1 MLMQGRDL
9 LAGFSGK
16 FDALVSGPGK
26 RDFLN
31 ITIEMR
37 FRLRWFCFST
47 IRELFLLTSIVTANL
62 RIMSMINSN
71 FIKYF
76 YNKPSDKTYWQFF
89 LFLSCLIVICG
100 TAIFIGAVP
109 TRIFGHDI
117 FFLLDNGWRVVN
129 GQRPHIDF
137 TSPWGPVSFLIVGI
151 GLISSQN
158 SVNAIGYGNAIF
170 AFIIALWSYRL
181 SRDRMGFIPR
191 FLLCLYLALLVVSP
205 YSLGWGVLNSGHAM
219 FYNRY
224 GYALLGLIMVEAFQR
239 VGTDHQRREEWIG
252 GISSGAVAAIALFL
266 KANYFVAA
274 VLLISISILFG
285 RHSKWRFFGMIIGF
299 TSVTLALLSYLNFDI
314 AAIQRDLEIAAG
326 ARAKSFH
333 FKELTRKLWMNAVYF
348 VFIVLLCIQSSH
360 AIEKTKHMYRT
371 FKLPLLGALV
381 FGVDMLLLCSNQQY
395 SELPL
400 TFIFSLFIVNNVI
413 ASNRN
418 LTNVSVKGI
427 PPHVRL
433 TMLAGGVFFL
443 FSLSMQFS
451 GLAYGAFQKAWPSNL
466 TSVARFTE
474 PRLAALLLYDNQ
486 AEPKSNGSL
495 YVDYINSGTRLLR
508 EKTEPYEK
516 VLTMDMFNPF
526 PYAIGRRPAVGGIAA
541 AAYNYTLSDNHRPS
555 DAAYFGNA
563 DIVMVPK
570 QPSSPS
576 IFYDGY
582 FRIYEPALHD
592 RFHLV
597 AESQKWY
604 LYRRK

>member
-1 MLMQGRDL
+1 
-9 LAGFSGK
+9 
-16 FDALVSGPGK
+16 
-26 RDFLN
+26 
-31 ITIEMR
+31 
-37 FRLRWFCFST
+37 
-47 IRELFLLTSIVTANL
+47 
-62 RIMSMINSN
+62 MINSK

-76 YNKPSDKTYWQFF
+76 YNKPNDKTYRQFC

-100 TAIFIGAVP
+100 TAVFIGAVP

-151 GLISSQN
+151 GLISSKY

-191 FLLCLYLALLVVSP
+191 LLICIYLALLVVSP

-224 GYALLGLIMVEAFQR
+224 GYALLGLIMIEAFQR

-266 KANYFVAA
+266 KGNYFVAA
-274 VLLISISILFG
+274 VLLIGISILFG
-285 RHSKWRFFGMIIGF
+285 RHSKSRFIGMAIGF
-299 TSVTLALLSYLNFDI
+299 SSVTLALLSYLSFDI

-326 ARAKSFH
+326 ARSKSFH
-333 FKELTRKLWMNAVYF
+333 FKELTRKLWINTVDF
-348 VFIVLLCIQSSH
+348 FFIVLLCIQSSR
-360 AIEKTKHMYRT
+360 AIKNIETKPRN

-400 TFIFSLFIVNNVI
+400 TIIFSLFVVNDVI
-413 ASNRN
+413 ACNRK
-418 LTNVSVKGI
+418 LLGESVEDI
-427 PPHVRL
+427 PFQVKL
-433 TMLAGGVFFL
+433 TMFAGGLFFL

-451 GLAYGAFQKAWPSNL
+451 GLAYGALQKARPSNL
-466 TSVARFTE
+466 TSVAKFTE
-474 PRLAALLLYDNQ
+474 PRLGSLLLYDTA
-486 AEPKSNGSL
+486 AEPKSNGSH
-495 YVDYINSGTRLLR
+495 YVDYVNSGTRLLR
-508 EKTEPYEK
+508 ENTKPYET
-516 VLTMDMFNPF
+516 VLTMDMMNPF
-526 PYAIGRRPAVGGIAA
+526 PYTLGRRPAIGGIAS
-541 AAYNYTLSDNHRPS
+541 AAYNFTLSDTHRPS
-555 DAAYFGNA
+555 DNKYFGNA
-563 DIVMVPK
+563 DVVMVPK
-570 QPSSPS
+570 QPSAPS
-576 IFYDGY
+576 HFFDGY
-582 FRIYEPALHD
+582 FRIYKSALHD
-592 RFHLV
+592 RFRLA
-597 AESQKWY
+597 AESQMWY

>member
-1 MLMQGRDL
+1 M
-9 LAGFSGK
+9 F
-16 FDALVSGPGK
+16 
-26 RDFLN
+26 
-31 ITIEMR
+31 
-37 FRLRWFCFST
+37 
-47 IRELFLLTSIVTANL
+47 
-62 RIMSMINSN
+62 MINSS

-76 YNKPSDKTYWQFF
+76 YNKPSDTTYRQFC
-89 LFLSCLIVICG
+89 LFLCCLVVICV
-100 TAIFIGAVP
+100 TAVFIGAVP

-137 TSPWGPVSFLIVGI
+137 TSPWGPVSFLVVGI
-151 GLISSQN
+151 GLISSHN
-158 SVNAIGYGNAIF
+158 SVNAVGYGNAIF

-181 SRDRMGFIPR
+181 SCERMGFIPR
-191 FLLCLYLALLVVSP
+191 FLICLYLALLVVSP

-239 VGTDHQRREEWIG
+239 VGTDHQQREEWIG
-252 GISSGAVAAIALFL
+252 GISSGAVTAIALFL

-274 VLLISISILFG
+274 VLLIGTSVLFV
-285 RHSKWRFFGMIIGF
+285 RQSRWRFVGMIIGF
-299 TSVTLALLSYLNFDI
+299 SLAALALLSYLNFDI
-314 AAIQRDLEIAAG
+314 TAIQRDLEIAAG

-360 AIEKTKHMYRT
+360 AIEKTKHMSRT

-427 PPHVRL
+427 PPHVSL
-433 TMLAGGVFFL
+433 TMFAGGLFFL

-451 GLAYGAFQKAWPSNL
+451 GLAYGAFQKAWPSNV
-466 TSVARFTE
+466 TSVAKFTE
-474 PRLAALLLYDNQ
+474 PRLATLLLYDNEG
-486 AEPKSNGSL
+486 EPKSNGRP
-495 YVDYINSGTRLLR
+495 YVDYVNSGTRMLR

-516 VLTMDMFNPF
+516 VLTIDMFNPF
-526 PYAIGRRPAVGGIAA
+526 PFTLGRRPAVGGIAA
-541 AAYNYTLSDNHRPS
+541 AAYNYTLSDTHRPS
-555 DAAYFGNA
+555 DKTYFGNA

-570 QPSSPS
+570 QPASPS
-576 IFYDGY
+576 RFYDGY
-582 FRIYEPALHD
+582 FRIYETALHD
-592 RFHLV
+592 RFRLA
-597 AESQKWY
+597 AESQMWY